1 MHQILDNGT
10 KIPLPIVGI
19 KAEKPPDSI
28 LV

>member
-10 KIPLPIVGI
+10 KIPLPIVGT
-19 KAEKPPDSI
+19 KGEKPPDTI